1 MARKAQSDWFFL
13 QKCYTICVRRAK
25 INWKVQKAWS
35 SSQKNSFF
43 PGLSVIFSVCPEK
56 LQQPIRPKW
65 FWPKKLQLF
74 RPKWFWPEKLQQP
87 IRPKWFGSPFCWR
100 GSPFGPHF
108 TENWVPILK
117 KVCPQ
122 GLWPQC
128 RYKRGSLLATAGSG
142 WLIRDTIES
151 NTINACTCTILNWEM
166 CNIVNTR
173 FLRHFGVI
181 TEITAKSPQKLYHG
195 SFFGPFLR
203 CDFSCP

>member
-1 MARKAQSDWFFL
+1 MSFFFVCWHSRKWWPPIRGGTL
-13 QKCYTICVRRAK
+13 QMLVLWPEKLNQIDSFCKSVILY
-25 INWKVQKAWS
+25 AWGGPRS
-35 SSQKNSFF
+35 IERCKKHGAPPRKKQFF

-74 RPKWFWPEKLQQP
+74 RPKSFWPEKLQQP

-128 RYKRGSLLATAGSG
+128 RY
-142 WLIRDTIES
+142 
-151 NTINACTCTILNWEM
+151 
-166 CNIVNTR
+166 
-173 FLRHFGVI
+173 
-181 TEITAKSPQKLYHG
+181 
-195 SFFGPFLR
+195 
-203 CDFSCP
+203 

>member
-35 SSQKNSFF
+35 SSQKNSFSQAYLSF
-43 PGLSVIFSVCPEK
+43 SQFVLKSCSNQSGQNDFGLKSCNFSG
-56 LQQPIRPKW
+56 QNH
-65 FWPKKLQLF
+65 
-74 RPKWFWPEKLQQP
+74 
-87 IRPKWFGSPFCWR
+87 FGLKSCSNRSGQNDLGPHSA
-100 GSPFGPHF
+100 GEGPHF

-122 GLWPQC
+122 GVWPQC